1 MKRDGCVFQLILS
14 AKKRARQNRTLL
26 AFILF
31 IHNTAEQAALR
42 LLTYL
47 LSLSLRAK
55 ADFLR
60 AAVFLWIIP
69 FAAA

>member
-1 MKRDGCVFQLILS
+1 MKKRRLCFSVDFKR
-14 AKKRARQNRTLL
+14 KKRARQNRTLL